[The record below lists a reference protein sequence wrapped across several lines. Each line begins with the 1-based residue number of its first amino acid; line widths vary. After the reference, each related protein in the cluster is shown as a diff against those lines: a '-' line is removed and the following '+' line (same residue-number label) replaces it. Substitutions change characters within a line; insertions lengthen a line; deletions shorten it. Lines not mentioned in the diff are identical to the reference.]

1 MASEMCFT
9 YMYQEFSHYLYLAF
23 DFLRTVTSAETHKN
37 SFGVFEQ
44 TLYKSAD
51 RMRLSILD

>member
-1 MASEMCFT
+1 MASEMCLT
-9 YMYQEFSHYLYLAF
+9 YTCIKIFYLAF
-23 DFLRTVTSAETHKN
+23 DFLRTGRSAETHKN

-51 RMRLSILD
+51 TLY